1 VFAGSEENDMVNFV
15 NEKGEEVRVP
25 EWVQDLDAFRRW
37 VEADDYPETGDI
49 WYYRG
54 EVWVDMSREQLFT
67 HGAVKNDMV
76 FTLTGLAKALKT
88 GRVWTDGVLLTN
100 DDADLGCMPDLLF
113 VSHEAFQS
121 ERVRLIEG
129 MDEGYVEIEGSPD
142 MTLEIVSRS
151 SVRKDRVLLRQ
162 AYWEAGVREY
172 WIVDARQEPLTFD
185 ILRYTAKGYVTA
197 RKQDGWVKSAVFG
210 KSFRLTQGTDALEHP
225 EYTPKMR

>member
-1 VFAGSEENDMVNFV
+1 MVNFV
-15 NEKGEEVRVP
+15 NEKGDEVRVP

-37 VEADDYPETGDI
+37 VEAEDFPEAGQV
-49 WYYRG
+49 WYHRG

-67 HGAVKNDMV
+67 HGAVKNDIA

-100 DDADLGCMPDLLF
+100 DDADLGCMPDLLY
-113 VSHEAFQS
+113 VSHEAFRA

-129 MDEGYVEIEGSPD
+129 MDEGFVEIEGSPD

-172 WIVDARQEPLTFD
+172 WIVDARKEPLSFD
-185 ILRYTAKGYVTA
+185 ILRYTSKGYAAT

-210 KSFRLTQGTDALEHP
+210 KSFRLTQGTDALGHP
-225 EYTPKMR
+225 EYTLEVR